1 MGGELCGHCFSS
13 TGQPQNQDVKC
24 PAEQVLLNHRWGG
37 ECVVGDGGARLI
49 SVIRASEKLTH
60 VWNFLFAD
68 LCCESFTKINSFI
81 LQHSAVKE
89 VL

>member
-1 MGGELCGHCFSS
+1 M
-13 TGQPQNQDVKC
+13 
-24 PAEQVLLNHRWGG
+24 
-37 ECVVGDGGARLI
+37 VGDGDARLI

-68 LCCESFTKINSFI
+68 LCRESFTKINSFI